1 MLLQSDFPP
10 DIRLEK
16 EIKSLS
22 KAGYSIRVVCNQY
35 EKKLNPE
42 YEYCTIDRVKALFK
56 SKLLNKIFNF
66 PIFFNPR
73 FVIKILLNVLRFKP
87 GFIHAH
93 DLPMTPL
100 GLLFGKIFGI
110 PVISDMH
117 ENYPAALK
125 AFQKKGIVNFIFK
138 NYRAA
143 KILEKYCIK
152 RVDRIITVID
162 ENSQRLINM
171 GVGPQKI
178 YPVSNT
184 VDTQTFAVKSID
196 QNIAKNYEGKI
207 ILLYTGFISPER
219 GLEVVVKGMKYL
231 RGKLPEVKLLLVGD
245 GIFLPSLKQIAKKE
259 QVAEFIEFIN
269 WPGHENLG
277 SYLDIAKIGICP
289 QPNNDHWNNSIPHKL
304 FEYMSRSIP
313 VLATDAIPLKR
324 IILETKAGLIY
335 KTDNPESFAEKVIEM
350 MGSEIDFGNSGINA
364 VKEKYSWENDARML
378 VRLYDE
384 L

>member
-42 YEYCTIDRVKALFK
+42 YENCTIDRVKALFK

-73 FVIKILLNVLRFKP
+73 FVIKILLNVLGFRP
-87 GFIHAH
+87 DFIHAH
-93 DLPMTPL
+93 DLPMAPL
-100 GLLFGKIFGI
+100 GLLFGKIFRI

-125 AFQKKGIVNFIFK
+125 AFQKKGIVNFVFK
-138 NYRAA
+138 NYKAA

-171 GVGPQKI
+171 GVRPEKI
-178 YPVSNT
+178 YLVSNT
-184 VDTQTFAVKSID
+184 VDTQTFAVKSVD
-196 QNIAKNYEGKI
+196 QNIVKKYEGKI

-231 RGKLPEVKLLLVGD
+231 KDKLPEVKLLLVGN
-245 GIFLPSLKQIAKKE
+245 GIFLPSLKQIARKE
-259 QVAEFIEFIN
+259 QVAEFVDFIN

-277 SYLDIAKIGICP
+277 SYLNISKIGICP

-335 KTDNPESFAEKVIEM
+335 KTDNPGSFAEKVIEM
-350 MGSEIDFGNSGINA
+350 MDSEIDFGNNGINA
-364 VKEKYSWENDARML
+364 VKEKYNWENDAKML

>member
-42 YEYCTIDRVKALFK
+42 YENCTIDRVKALFK

-73 FVIKILLNVLRFKP
+73 FVIKILLNVLGFRP
-87 GFIHAH
+87 DFIHAH
-93 DLPMTPL
+93 DLPMAPL
-100 GLLFGKIFGI
+100 GLLFGKIFRI

-125 AFQKKGIVNFIFK
+125 AFQKKGIVNFVFK
-138 NYRAA
+138 NYKAA

-171 GVGPQKI
+171 GVRPEKI
-178 YPVSNT
+178 YLVSNT
-184 VDTQTFAVKSID
+184 VDTQTFAVKSVD
-196 QNIAKNYEGKI
+196 QNIVKKYEGKI

-231 RGKLPEVKLLLVGD
+231 KDKLPEVKLLLVGN
-245 GIFLPSLKQIAKKE
+245 GIFLPSLKQIARKE
-259 QVAEFIEFIN
+259 QVAEFVDFIN

-277 SYLDIAKIGICP
+277 SYLNISKIGICP